1 MYSPTRPSSPL
12 AWFARYLRDA
22 KEELGKVT
30 WPAKDLTIKY
40 SIVVIFIS
48 VFVAAFFGGLDWVFN
63 LGLEKLISLT
73 S

>member
-1 MYSPTRPSSPL
+1 MYSSTRPSNPL

-30 WPAKDLTIKY
+30 WPSKQDTIRY
-40 SIVVIFIS
+40 SVVVIAIS

-63 LGLEKLISLT
+63 LGLEELIKLAA
-73 S
+73 